1 MTMKA
6 ENDVLGRGLTLPT
19 LYNIVQCRVL
29 HKLVRVNYLSNVF
42 LFLAVNRDK
51 DFFSR
56 MTQGDRA
63 SHSIQCFVII
73 FYQNYKIVLSNQSN
87 ISQIQPMFVIEPL
100 YKIFI
105 VNIIIFLLRNESS
118 LASLSVLVD
127 ICENKNVVIIRLIFM
142 LKTR

>member
-56 MTQGDRA
+56 MTQGDCA

-73 FYQNYKIVLSNQSN
+73 FIR
-87 ISQIQPMFVIEPL
+87 
-100 YKIFI
+100 
-105 VNIIIFLLRNESS
+105 IIKLFYRINLTFLKFNKCLWSS
-118 LASLSVLVD
+118 LYIKFLS
-127 ICENKNVVIIRLIFM
+127 
-142 LKTR
+142 